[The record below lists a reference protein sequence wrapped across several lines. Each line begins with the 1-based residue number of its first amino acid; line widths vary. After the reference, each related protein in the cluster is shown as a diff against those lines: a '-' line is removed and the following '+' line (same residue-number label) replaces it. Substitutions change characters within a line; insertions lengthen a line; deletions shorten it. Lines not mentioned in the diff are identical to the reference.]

1 MRSHR
6 RMVGEGDSLK
16 LVGGVELVVCEG
28 VSAKADPF
36 LVLRMYSRA
45 CLVELIGVDFLARII
60 HVDFY

>member
-1 MRSHR
+1 M
-6 RMVGEGDSLK
+6 
-16 LVGGVELVVCEG
+16 ELVVCEG